1 MRPCDLEIVDMRAS
15 FNMPKPP
22 LYNYSWFFVLCGMM
36 AVDFADRSV
45 MSIVLPSIQRDF
57 QINDT
62 LAGMLGSAF
71 ALSLALLVIPTTLWA
86 ERWNRSKA
94 CSLMVATWSLAT
106 LSTGLCSSFPFL
118 LLSRICVA
126 AGEAGYIPIAYAL
139 ICDQYPERRRGFL
152 LGFFQASGII
162 GTVLGNIAVGY
173 ATVRYGWRSS
183 FVGLSVVGLCLAA
196 VSWFMPTLRYATP
209 HEGYKCLDKQGI
221 ASHKQSF
228 VNAMSYL
235 FRLPG
240 FPLLYL
246 IMGLSTMISSSII
259 LWTPTLLVRRM
270 DLSIE
275 NASIMA
281 SMCNLSAVALGPLLG
296 LAGDFLKRRFPFGR
310 LLVAFLCAALHP
322 LFIWLSLLTPSSK
335 EDLIQFSIFWSLG
348 VGVLAGIFSN
358 VVTHLQESVSKEYR
372 AIASSLIPIGNQLL
386 GGVIGPILIGAVS
399 DLFGIAVS
407 LASLATLAMIPTLL
421 LLCIAGWKIRSGP
434 SVG

>member
-1 MRPCDLEIVDMRAS
+1 MRPSDFQILDMRAS
-15 FNMPKPP
+15 FKMLKPTAFK
-22 LYNYSWFFVLCGMM
+22 YSWFFVLCGMM

-45 MSIVLPSIQRDF
+45 MSIVLPSIQQEF

-62 LAGMLGSAF
+62 MAGMLGSVF

-106 LSTGLCSSFPFL
+106 LSTGLCTSFPFL

-139 ICDQYPERRRGFL
+139 ISDQYPERRRGFL

-173 ATVRYGWRSS
+173 ATVMYGWRSS
-183 FVGLSVVGLCLAA
+183 FVGLSIVGLCLAA
-196 VSWFMPTLRYATP
+196 VSWFMPTRSYATS
-209 HEGYKCLDKQGI
+209 HEGCKKSDKQGI
-221 ASHKQSF
+221 ASHKLGF
-228 VNAMSYL
+228 AHAISYL

-246 IMGLSTMISSSII
+246 IMGLSTMMSSSII

-296 LAGDFLKRRFPFGR
+296 LAGDFLKRRFLFGR
-310 LLVAFLCAALHP
+310 LLVAFFCAALHP
-322 LFIWLSLLTPSSK
+322 LFIWLSLLSPSSK

-358 VVTHLQESVSKEYR
+358 VVAHLQESVSNEYR
-372 AIASSLIPIGNQLL
+372 AIASSLIPIGNQML
-386 GGVIGPILIGAVS
+386 GGVVGPILIGAVS
-399 DLFGIAVS
+399 DVFGIAVS
-407 LASLATLAMIPTLL
+407 LASLATLAMIPTLI
-421 LLCIAGWKIRSGP
+421 LLCIAGWKIPRDP
-434 SVG
+434 FVG